1 MAEIDDNTE
10 KHSRGLPA
18 SILPMDGTADILEDD
33 IWREMPEVLIALLRD
48 HTTGRNIFW
57 ATNDYA
63 SRGAGYGF
71 HDEITPEG
79 ITGANGHVIV
89 PRVLKDAAVQ
99 NSRKRDHA
107 EIFTPLWIV
116 NAQVNLIDEAWFGR
130 EQPFNIEHED
140 HTWTPV
146 EGPVAFSEERGKTWR
161 DYVRDTRLEITCGE
175 GPYLTS
181 RYDPTTGE
189 YLPVGRRVGM
199 VDRKLRVVSE
209 HTATTGEWLEAAQ
222 EALKS
227 AYGYEWQGDSLLL
240 ARENLLYTWL
250 EHFQAKFGAGA
261 MPTERSCKSAAYIIS
276 WNLFQMDGLKG
287 VVPESCGEKPGLQ
300 MEFFGETRLI
310 PCEGCRTGD
319 MRRHNGTYC
328 LLRDWNAKPLK
339 AGEGPGRKIRFIDLI
354 KR

>member
-1 MAEIDDNTE
+1 MRNA
-10 KHSRGLPA
+10 
-18 SILPMDGTADILEDD
+18 ADIQENEL
-33 IWREMPEVLIALLRD
+33 WREMPEVLRALLRD
-48 HTTGRNIFW
+48 HTTGGNIFW
-57 ATNDYA
+57 ATDDYT
-63 SRGAGYGF
+63 SRGAGYGYR
-71 HDEITPEG
+71 DELTPKA
-79 ITGANGHVIV
+79 ITGENGHVIV

-99 NSRKRDHA
+99 DSRKRSHA

-116 NAQVNLIDEAWFGR
+116 NTQVNIIDEAWFGR
-130 EQPFNIEHED
+130 EHPFNTEHDD

-146 EGPVAFSEERGKTWR
+146 EEPIAFSEEKGKTWR

-189 YLPVGRRVGM
+189 YIPVRERIGM
-199 VDRKLRVVSE
+199 VDRKLRVVGE

-250 EHFQAKFGAGA
+250 EHYQAKFGDEAK
-261 MPTERSCKSAAYIIS
+261 PTERSCKSAAYIIS
-276 WNLFQMDGLKG
+276 WNVFQMDGLKG
-287 VVPESCGEKPGLQ
+287 VVPDSCREKPSQQLDCF
-300 MEFFGETRLI
+300 EETQLI

-319 MRRHNGTYC
+319 MHKHNGIHC
-328 LLRDWNAKPLK
+328 LLRDWNAKPLE